1 MHVQGW
7 AYHARD
13 AVTDGQ
19 ETQCLWAQVLGKRSQ
34 TAEVAMHDGCM
45 RTLCVS
51 GQLRAKMV
59 VT

>member
-1 MHVQGW
+1 MSLVQV
-7 AYHARD
+7 A
-13 AVTDGQ
+13 
-19 ETQCLWAQVLGKRSQ
+19 GKRSQ